1 MGLILQLPGQVENAD
16 ETLQVVLPEVM
27 IVDIEVICRWVHL
40 LC

>member
-16 ETLQVVLPEVM
+16 KAMQVVLPEVM
-27 IVDIEVICRWVHL
+27 LVDTEVVCCWMHL